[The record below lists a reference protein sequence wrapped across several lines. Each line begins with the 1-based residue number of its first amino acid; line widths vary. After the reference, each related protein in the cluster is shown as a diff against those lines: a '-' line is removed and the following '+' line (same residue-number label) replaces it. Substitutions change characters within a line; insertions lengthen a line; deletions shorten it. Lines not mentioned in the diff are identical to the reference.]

1 MKKKILYLVSLLA
14 ASLFVLPAVAQSESV
29 VTLSANGYV
38 TAAPEK
44 NAFIDEQRCDY
55 RGGVEGEGFF
65 LTMGGFFDDYLKSG
79 TRFER
84 TGNVT
89 EAPDIDFSTLE

>member
-1 MKKKILYLVSLLA
+1 MKKKILYLVSLLV

-38 TAAPEK
+38 A
-44 NAFIDEQRCDY
+44 
-55 RGGVEGEGFF
+55 
-65 LTMGGFFDDYLKSG
+65 
-79 TRFER
+79 
-84 TGNVT
+84 